1 MRTKRLEKVPTLIS
15 GLDDI
20 LHGGLPRNRATLVS
34 GAPGS
39 GKTNLALEFLY
50 HGARNGEPGI
60 FLGFEES
67 AASLRQNALGFSWD
81 LQALERDSRYLSL
94 RLI

>member
-1 MRTKRLEKVPTLIS
+1 MMNKLEKVPTFIN
-15 GLDDI
+15 GLDNV
-20 LHGGLPRNRATLVS
+20 LEGGLPRNRATLVV

-50 HGARNGEPGI
+50 HGAKKSEPGI

-67 AASLRQNALGFSWD
+67 AKNLRQNALSFGWD
-81 LQALERDSRYLSL
+81 LESLEK
-94 RLI
+94 